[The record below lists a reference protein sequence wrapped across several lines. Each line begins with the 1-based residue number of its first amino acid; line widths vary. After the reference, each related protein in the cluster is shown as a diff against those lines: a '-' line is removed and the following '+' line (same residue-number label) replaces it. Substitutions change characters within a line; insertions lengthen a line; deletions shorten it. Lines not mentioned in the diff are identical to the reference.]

1 MTRQDLI
8 KKYKSEIEFVKKQ
21 LESYQYGYED
31 ESEIYQENKL
41 KNQVELYQNFIE
53 DLEKLD

>member
-1 MTRQDLI
+1 MNRQDLI
-8 KKYKSEIEFVKKQ
+8 KKYKRKIKFVKKQ

-41 KNQVELYQNFIE
+41 KNQIELYQNFIE

>member
-8 KKYKSEIEFVKKQ
+8 EEYKNEIEFVKKQ

-31 ESEIYQENKL
+31 DSEEYQETIL
-41 KNQVELYQNFIE
+41 KNQIELYQNFIE

>member
-1 MTRQDLI
+1 MNRQDLI
-8 KKYKSEIEFVKKQ
+8 KKNKSEIEFVKKQ

-31 ESEIYQENKL
+31 ESEIYQENEL
-41 KNQVELYQNFIE
+41 KKQIELYQNFIE

>member
-1 MTRQDLI
+1 MNRQDLI
-8 KKYKSEIEFVKKQ
+8 KKYKREIDFVKKQ
-21 LESYQYGYED
+21 LESYQYGYEE

-41 KNQVELYQNFIE
+41 KNQIELYQNFIK

>member
-1 MTRQDLI
+1 MNRQDLI
-8 KKYKSEIEFVKKQ
+8 KKYKREIDFVKKQ
-21 LESYQYGYED
+21 LESYQYGYEE

-41 KNQVELYQNFIE
+41 KNQIELYQNFIE

>member
-1 MTRQDLI
+1 MTRQNLI
-8 KKYKSEIEFVKKQ
+8 EEYKNEIEFVKKQ

-41 KNQVELYQNFIE
+41 KNQIELYQNFIE